1 MQEEIKIEFQN
12 NNDETVLEY
21 EEITQRL
28 DRMDEKIEFVR
39 AEVAQRT
46 GRKIGRDVG
55 ILYGILAA
63 LILALL
69 FFILTNQFVTDYFIF
84 TIGW

>member
-12 NNDETVLEY
+12 EDETVLEY

-28 DRMDEKIEFVR
+28 DRLDEKVEFVR

-55 ILYGILAA
+55 ILYGVLAA
-63 LILALL
+63 LILVAL
-69 FFILTNQFVTDYFIF
+69 FFTLTNYFSF
-84 TIGW
+84 TF

>member
-39 AEVAQRT
+39 SEVAQQT

-63 LILALL
+63 LILASLY
-69 FFILTNQFVTDYFIF
+69 FVLTNQFVADYFVF
-84 TIGW
+84 AIG

>member
-12 NNDETVLEY
+12 NNGDDETILEY

-55 ILYGILAA
+55 ILYGVLAA
-63 LILALL
+63 LILASLY
-69 FFILTNQFVTDYFIF
+69 FILTILS
-84 TIGW
+84 

>member
-12 NNDETVLEY
+12 EDETVLEY

-28 DRMDEKIEFVR
+28 DRLDEKVEFVR

-55 ILYGILAA
+55 ILYGVLAA
-63 LILALL
+63 LILASL
-69 FFILTNQFVTDYFIF
+69 FFILINYFS
-84 TIGW
+84 

>member
-1 MQEEIKIEFQN
+1 MQEEMKIEFQN
-12 NNDETVLEY
+12 EDETVLEY

-28 DRMDEKIEFVR
+28 DRLDEKVEFVR

-55 ILYGILAA
+55 ILYGVLAA
-63 LILALL
+63 LLLAM
-69 FFILTNQFVTDYFIF
+69 FFFVLRIYF
-84 TIGW
+84 

>member
-1 MQEEIKIEFQN
+1 MTEEIKIEFQN
-12 NNDETVLEY
+12 TDETVLEY

-28 DRMDEKIEFVR
+28 DRLDEKVEFVR

-55 ILYGILAA
+55 ILYGVTAA
-63 LILALL
+63 LVLSLL
-69 FFILTNQFVTDYFIF
+69 FLILTKYFSFSFI
-84 TIGW
+84 

>member
-12 NNDETVLEY
+12 NNGDDETILEY

-55 ILYGILAA
+55 ILYGVLAA
-63 LILALL
+63 LILASL
-69 FFILTNQFVTDYFIF
+69 FFILTILS
-84 TIGW
+84 

>member
-1 MQEEIKIEFQN
+1 MKIEFQN
-12 NNDETVLEY
+12 EDETVLEY

-28 DRMDEKIEFVR
+28 DRLDEKVEFVR

-55 ILYGILAA
+55 ILYGVLAA
-63 LILALL
+63 LLLAM
-69 FFILTNQFVTDYFIF
+69 FFFVLRIYF
-84 TIGW
+84 

>member
-12 NNDETVLEY
+12 TDETVLEY

-28 DRMDEKIEFVR
+28 DRLDEKVEFVR

-55 ILYGILAA
+55 ILYGILAVLA
-63 LILALL
+63 LTLLFLIL
-69 FFILTNQFVTDYFIF
+69 TRYFSF
-84 TIGW
+84 PF

>member
-12 NNDETVLEY
+12 EDETVLEY

-28 DRMDEKIEFVR
+28 DRLDEKVEFVR
-39 AEVAQRT
+39 AESAQRT

-55 ILYGILAA
+55 ILYGVLAA
-63 LILALL
+63 LILISL
-69 FFILTNQFVTDYFIF
+69 FFILINYFSF
-84 TIGW
+84 TL

>member
-12 NNDETVLEY
+12 EDETVLEY

-28 DRMDEKIEFVR
+28 DRLDEKVEFVR

-55 ILYGILAA
+55 ILYGVLAA
-63 LILALL
+63 IVLVSL
-69 FFILTNQFVTDYFIF
+69 FFILINYFSL
-84 TIGW
+84 TL

>member
-12 NNDETVLEY
+12 GDETVLEY

-28 DRMDEKIEFVR
+28 DRLDEKVEFVR
-39 AEVAQRT
+39 AEIAQRT

-55 ILYGILAA
+55 ILYGVLAA
-63 LILALL
+63 LILAAL
-69 FFILTNQFVTDYFIF
+69 FFILVNYFSF
-84 TIGW
+84 TF

>member
-12 NNDETVLEY
+12 EDETVLEY

-28 DRMDEKIEFVR
+28 DRLDEKAEFVR

-55 ILYGILAA
+55 ILYGVLAA
-63 LILALL
+63 LILASL
-69 FFILTNQFVTDYFIF
+69 FFILINYFS
-84 TIGW
+84 